1 MKINWYSGL
10 KKSTIGLLLFYIGLV
25 FSQATSPDAG
35 SSDCV
40 CEEPMKNV
48 WYKLSTGED
57 GIQRTIKLDMQK
69 GKSYSE
75 GPYYVLELK
84 DAENGDIIFVAF
96 PTFGPWESEIP
107 KDKDPFLDAL
117 DKEFKNLE
125 EYLKSRDSQEI
136 KKKY

>member
-1 MKINWYSGL
+1 MKISWYSIL

-25 FSQATSPDAG
+25 FSQATTPE
-35 SSDCV
+35 CPVCEV
-40 CEEPMKNV
+40 CEEPMSNV

-75 GPYYVLELK
+75 GPYYILELR
-84 DAENGDIIFVAF
+84 DVENGDIIFVAF
-96 PTFGPWESEIP
+96 PTFGPWESEMP
-107 KDKDPFLDAL
+107 KEKDPFLDAL

-125 EYLKSRDSQEI
+125 DYLKSKPSDKIE
-136 KKKY
+136 KNY

>member
-1 MKINWYSGL
+1 MKINWYSAL

-25 FSQATSPDAG
+25 FSQVTAPE
-35 SSDCV
+35 CV

-57 GIQRTIKLDMQK
+57 GIQRTIKLDMQR

-75 GPYYVLELK
+75 GPYYILELR
-84 DAENGDIIFVAF
+84 DADNGDVIFVAF
-96 PTFGPWESEIP
+96 PIMGPWEGETP

-117 DKEFKNLE
+117 EKEFNSLE
-125 EYLKSRDSQEI
+125 EYLRNNKGVEI
-136 KKKY
+136 KKK

>member
-1 MKINWYSGL
+1 MNLNIYTLL
-10 KKSTIGLLLFYIGLV
+10 KKVTLGLFLVYVGLV

-69 GKSYSE
+69 GKSYSD
-75 GPYYVLELK
+75 GPYYVLELR
-84 DAENGDIIFVAF
+84 DVENGEIIFVAF

-107 KDKDPFLDAL
+107 KVKDPFLDAMDEEL
-117 DKEFKNLE
+117 KNLE
-125 EYLKSRDSQEI
+125 DYLRSRDSQEI
-136 KKKY
+136 KKQ